1 MPWLYALWG
10 TMIIV
15 LVIVY
20 VWSTIV
26 FGGRFS
32 NLTHR
37 GIITSGPYR
46 YTKHP
51 AYLAKNLSWWL
62 VSMPFMINTG
72 VLASLRCCVL
82 LLMLNGVY
90 YLRAKTEERHLSLDP
105 VYRRYA
111 DWIDEHGLLRRAARL
126 PLLGTLMRWRP
137 VFSAY
142 RSPARFSAEA
152 TD

>member
-1 MPWLYALWG
+1 VLYALWG
-10 TMIIV
+10 SLILV
-15 LVIVY
+15 LVVIY
-20 VWSTIV
+20 VWATIA
-26 FGGRFS
+26 FGARFS

-62 VSMPFMINTG
+62 VSMPFMFG
-72 VLASLRCCVL
+72 VSPLTSLRCCVL

-105 VYRRYA
+105 DYRRYA
-111 DWIDEHGLLRRAARL
+111 QWIDQHGLLRGISGI
-126 PLLGTLMRWRP
+126 PLLGALARWRP
-137 VFSAY
+137 TFSGY
-142 RSPARFSAEA
+142 QSPASFRPDASA
-152 TD
+152 